1 MPWNNLNGAGTW
13 TGTNWMA
20 VAGGKRIDPYM
31 LWAEASGF
39 ADSGGIP
46 ASGVPVLI
54 ELDARTTIPAFAAMI
69 DRLGWLAIPAI
80 YTMPSALAAVAR
92 YFSASASAAFFQQ
105 FAAGNAL
112 LADVIR
118 FEIGIPVC
126 IETNVSHA
134 GIDGTAFPTVA
145 TVASASPI
153 AVIAVIDDG
162 LPFANSRYFDAGS
175 TRVRFFWDQT
185 MATGGVSATAAAGAP
200 PDLGYGCELT
210 EAHIQAALAAAASGG
225 NVDEEM
231 LYARAGYSRVRRRQT
246 HGSAVM
252 DLACGP
258 NPPAINRIPGAAANA
273 PDPAIIGVQL
283 PSLTV
288 ADTSGASLG
297 VHLLDGLRYII
308 ARADT
313 LGTNLPIVVNLSFGR
328 IAGAPDGTS
337 LICEAMDE
345 LIAALGGRLRIVV
358 AAGNNY
364 LSRAHARFALVDPP
378 KPTQQLSWRV
388 QPGDETPNF
397 MEIWV
402 PDAGKAD
409 FSSLR
414 VEIRPPGFV
423 AGTPP
428 TFTVGA
434 NQAFAW
440 SPVTGGAPLCSIVFT
455 TRPAG
460 AGIGWA
466 QILIAME
473 PTASLSPRGLAPFGL
488 WSVVVEYKGKD
499 ALHFDAWIQRD
510 DTPYGYARRGRQSYF
525 DDPDYDCFDRR
536 GQRCEVDNSSHVKRE
551 GTLNALAR
559 GSSVDVVGA
568 SIGLTAAGPAATA
581 TLAAFATGA
590 VAGGPPAKLP
600 LEVANY
606 SSAGQVVRNI
616 VRSPNHLAP
625 SEDSIVQ
632 HGVLAAGTHSN
643 SFSALAGTSVAAPQ
657 ISWYLATGAPLAA
670 VAVAAAAAVVARQR
684 DAAGNSIAALPTRGP
699 AIGTIGRRVTR
710 SQRGFP

>member
-31 LWAEASGF
+31 VWAEASGF
-39 ADSGGIP
+39 ADLGGIP

-54 ELDARTTIPAFAAMI
+54 ELDARTSIAAFAAMI

-92 YFSASASAAFFQQ
+92 YFSATASAAFFQQ

-126 IETNVSHA
+126 TETNVSHA
-134 GIDGTAFPTVA
+134 GIDRTAFPSVA
-145 TVASASPI
+145 TVASPSPI

-185 MATGGVSATAAAGAP
+185 MATGGAPATATAAAGAP

-210 EAHIQAALAAAASGG
+210 QAHIQAGIAAAASGG

-258 NPPAINRIPGAAANA
+258 NRPGINQVPGAVASA
-273 PDPAIIGVQL
+273 PDPAIIVVQL

-288 ADTSGASLG
+288 SDTSGASLG

-313 LGTNLPIVVNLSFGR
+313 LGTKLPIVVNLSFGR

-364 LSRAHARFALVDPP
+364 LSRAHARFALADLP
-378 KPTQQLSWRV
+378 KPKQQLPWRV
-388 QPGDETPNF
+388 PPGDETPNF

-409 FSSLR
+409 LSSLR
-414 VEIRPPGFV
+414 VEIRPPGSV

-440 SPVTGGAPLCSIVFT
+440 SPLAGGAPLCSVVFT

-473 PTASLSPRGLAPFGL
+473 PTASLSRRGLAPFGL

-536 GQRCEVDNSSHVKRE
+536 GQRCEVDNLSHVKRE

-559 GSSVDVVGA
+559 GRSVDVVGA
-568 SIGLTAAGPAATA
+568 SIGLTAAGPAATT
-581 TLAAFATGA
+581 TLAALATGA
-590 VAGGPPAKLP
+590 VAAGPPAKLP
-600 LEVANY
+600 GEMTSY
-606 SSAGQVVRNI
+606 SSAGQTVPNI

-670 VAVAAAAAVVARQR
+670 VVAAAAVVVRQR

>member
-1 MPWNNLNGAGTW
+1 MPWNNLNGTGTW

-31 LWAEASGF
+31 VWAEATGF
-39 ADSGGIP
+39 ADLRGIP

-80 YTMPSALAAVAR
+80 YTMPSALAALTR
-92 YFSASASAAFFQQ
+92 YFSANASAAFFQQ

-118 FEIGIPVC
+118 FEIGMPVG
-126 IETNVSHA
+126 IGTNVSHA

-440 SPVTGGAPLCSIVFT
+440 SPVTGGAPLCSVVFT

-568 SIGLTAAGPAATA
+568 SIGLPAAGPAATA

>member
-20 VAGGKRIDPYM
+20 VASGKHIDPYM
-31 LWAEASGF
+31 VWAEASGF
-39 ADSGGIP
+39 ADLGGIP

-54 ELDARTTIPAFAAMI
+54 ELDARTTIAAFAAMI
-69 DRLGWLAIPAI
+69 GRLGWLAIPAI
-80 YTMPSALAAVAR
+80 YTMPSPLAGVTR
-92 YFSASASAAFFQQ
+92 YFSATASAAFFQQ
-105 FAAGNAL
+105 FAAGNVL

-118 FEIGIPVC
+118 FEIGMPVDAG
-126 IETNVSHA
+126 TNVSHA
-134 GIDGTAFPTVA
+134 GIDGTPFPTVA
-145 TVASASPI
+145 ALASPSPI

-185 MATGGVSATAAAGAP
+185 MATGGAPATAAAGLP

-210 EAHIQAALAAAASGG
+210 QAHIQAAIAAATSGG

-231 LYARAGYSRVRRRQT
+231 LYARAAYSRVRRRQT
-246 HGSAVM
+246 HGAAVM

-258 NPPAINRIPGAAANA
+258 NPPGINRVPGAVTSA
-273 PDPAIIGVQL
+273 PDPAIIAVQL
-283 PSLTV
+283 PSPSV

-308 ARADT
+308 ARTDL
-313 LGTNLPIVVNLSFGR
+313 LGTHLPIVVNLSFGR

-337 LICEAMDE
+337 LICKAMDE
-345 LIAALGGRLRIVV
+345 LIAALGGRLKIVV

-364 LSRAHARFALVDPP
+364 LSRAHARFALGDPL
-378 KPTQQLSWRV
+378 KPTQQLLWRV

-409 FSSLR
+409 FSNLS

-434 NQAFAW
+434 NQASGW
-440 SPVTGGAPLCSIVFT
+440 SPVAGGAPLCSVVFT

-473 PTASLSPRGLAPFGL
+473 PTASLSPRELAPFGL
-488 WSVVVEYKGKD
+488 WSVVVKWNGKE

-525 DDPDYDCFDRR
+525 DDPDYECFDRR
-536 GQRCEVDNSSHVKRE
+536 EQRCEVDNFSYVKRE
-551 GTLNALAR
+551 GSLNALAR
-559 GSSVDVVGA
+559 GRSVDVVGA
-568 SIGLTAAGPAATA
+568 SIGLAAAGPTATA
-581 TLAAFATGA
+581 TLAALAAGA
-590 VAGGPPAKLP
+590 VAAGPPARLP
-600 LEVANY
+600 GEVANY
-606 SSAGQVVRNI
+606 SSAGQAVPNI
-616 VRSPNHLAP
+616 GRAPNHLAP
-625 SEDSIVQ
+625 SEDSMVQ
-632 HGVLAAGTHSN
+632 HGVLAAGTHSD

-657 ISWYLATGAPLAA
+657 ISWYLATGTPLA
-670 VAVAAAAAVVARQR
+670 AVAAAAAVVARQR

-699 AIGTIGRRVTR
+699 VIGTIGRRVSR
-710 SQRGFP
+710 SRRGFP